1 MDFQNKVTVVAL
13 QPLRR
18 HETKL
23 DLEKWWINLKIHL
36 KGTQY
41 KEVMLKTWTA
51 KSSDS
56 NRGFTETTVG
66 SKTWTADELS
76 TLVGDMLETILS
88 FIPEIAPSAV
98 LNKATSLEWLF
109 DHVRKHYG
117 CARTG
122 RDMMYKFKTL
132 ERKPGEK
139 MTAYW
144 SRFVAFYEDNR
155 IKKDDKLKTDG
166 AKATANEEQCRF
178 SLSSEL
184 VLFLF
189 MAHPLLPERMAG
201 ILHHKLQDQDVAS
214 LLEIILERSQSVLD
228 ELEGSHASVN
238 RMYQRPQQQRYQ
250 YNRGY
255 QAGAPPER
263 RQYQRQYRRCHT
275 EIPNPLSNQGPQK
288 PGQLLFPLPERS
300 PAQT

>member
-1 MDFQNKVTVVAL
+1 MAICKKNHKKPQNQQKKSKKQKIKKKITKPQNTLHAQPQLPQSLLAKKTSKARTRIQSTMSFSNKVTVVAL
-13 QPLRR
+13 QPMGR

-36 KGTQY
+36 RGTQY
-41 KEVMLKTWTA
+41 KDVMLKTWTA

-56 NRGFTETTVG
+56 NRGFTESTIG
-66 SKTWTADELS
+66 SKTWTAEELS

-117 CARTG
+117 CERTG
-122 RDMMYKFKTL
+122 RDMMNRFETL

-144 SRFVAFYEDNR
+144 SRFAGFYEDNR

-166 AKATANEEQCRF
+166 DKPTAK
-178 SLSSEL
+178 
-184 VLFLF
+184 
-189 MAHPLLPERMAG
+189 
-201 ILHHKLQDQDVAS
+201 K
-214 LLEIILERSQSVLD
+214 RSADS
-228 ELEGSHASVN
+228 A
-238 RMYQRPQQQRYQ
+238 
-250 YNRGY
+250 
-255 QAGAPPER
+255 
-263 RQYQRQYRRCHT
+263 
-275 EIPNPLSNQGPQK
+275 
-288 PGQLLFPLPERS
+288 
-300 PAQT
+300 

>member
-13 QPLRR
+13 QPLKR

-51 KSSDS
+51 KSLDS

-66 SKTWTADELS
+66 SKTWTANELS
-76 TLVGDMLETILS
+76 TLVGDMLETIIS

-109 DHVRKHYG
+109 DQVRKHYS

-250 YNRGY
+250 
-255 QAGAPPER
+255 
-263 RQYQRQYRRCHT
+263 
-275 EIPNPLSNQGPQK
+275 
-288 PGQLLFPLPERS
+288 
-300 PAQT
+300 

>member
-1 MDFQNKVTVVAL
+1 MSFSNQVTVVAL
-13 QPLRR
+13 QALRR

-56 NRGFTETTVG
+56 NRGFTESTIG

-166 AKATANEEQCRF
+166 A
-178 SLSSEL
+178 
-184 VLFLF
+184 
-189 MAHPLLPERMAG
+189 
-201 ILHHKLQDQDVAS
+201 
-214 LLEIILERSQSVLD
+214 
-228 ELEGSHASVN
+228 
-238 RMYQRPQQQRYQ
+238 
-250 YNRGY
+250 
-255 QAGAPPER
+255 
-263 RQYQRQYRRCHT
+263 
-275 EIPNPLSNQGPQK
+275 
-288 PGQLLFPLPERS
+288 
-300 PAQT
+300 